1 MTGLVH
7 HGRHIDRD
15 DTILDES
22 KSKAKSLAGILSLA
36 GLLKDLHHVISTKP
50 ESEPAKLE
58 EPF

>member
-1 MTGLVH
+1 MLDWLGH

-15 DTILDES
+15 EES
-22 KSKAKSLAGILSLA
+22 KYKAKSLAGILSLA

-50 ESEPAKLE
+50 ESEPVKLE